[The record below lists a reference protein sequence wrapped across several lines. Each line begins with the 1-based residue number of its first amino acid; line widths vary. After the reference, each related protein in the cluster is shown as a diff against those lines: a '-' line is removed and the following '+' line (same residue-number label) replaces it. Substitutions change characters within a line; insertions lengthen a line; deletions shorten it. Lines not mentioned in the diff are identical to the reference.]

1 MSGEEDPF
9 SDGGD
14 SGTGDDEDI
23 ERMKKELEQ
32 RERGLD
38 DYAEELDDREKELDE
53 RERELRDKGKQ
64 LEERQGEL
72 DEREARIESRE
83 QELDDREVA
92 IEEREKELSQRADE
106 LNEKERTLEN
116 YVGDK
121 VYDTVEDAVSK
132 GMEGYSG
139 SSRLGT
145 IGSLVLGL
153 VGVMLLVAGTVYGFA
168 HQTESE
174 VIPILFQ
181 NDAANL
187 GVTILLVFSGLAA
200 NLTAVAD

>member
-1 MSGEEDPF
+1 MSDEDDPF

-14 SGTGDDEDI
+14 SGTGDEDI
-23 ERMKKELEQ
+23 ERMRKELEQ

-38 DYAEELDDREKELDE
+38 DYAEELDDREEELNE
-53 RERELRDKGKQ
+53 RERQLREKDKQ
-64 LEERQGEL
+64 LEEREGEL
-72 DEREARIESRE
+72 DEREARIQSRE

-92 IEEREKELSQRADE
+92 IEEREKELSDRADE

-132 GMEGYSG
+132 GMEGHGG

-168 HQTESE
+168 DQSQSE
-174 VIPILFQ
+174 VIPILFE

-200 NLTAVAD
+200 NLAAVAD